1 MSEREMTME
10 YSASS
15 VKYLLW
21 FVETR
26 ETARMLKGHSP
37 EEIRNIV
44 LEENTYQQ
52 KDRSR
57 IINEYGCIMRRI
69 EAIPGSLVE
78 LLLRTDVATAKL
90 IVLISAMA
98 SDRMLFELMYEVYR
112 SKIRFGEEQLVD
124 SDLNVFF
131 GNKAD
136 QSEIVAAWTEAT
148 VKKLKASYS
157 RILLEAGLLRKE
169 GTKTKIITR
178 PYIDPELREILV
190 RESMSDYLYALTG
203 EA

>member
-1 MSEREMTME
+1 ME

-69 EAIPGSLVE
+69 EAIPGSLKD

-98 SDRMLFELMYEVYR
+98 SDRMLFELIYEVYR
-112 SKIRFGEEQLVD
+112 SKIRFGEEQLND

-131 GNKAD
+131 SNKAD

-169 GTKTKIITR
+169 GARIKMITR
-178 PYIDPELREILV
+178 PYIDPEFREILI
-190 RESMSDYLYALTG
+190 RESMNDYLYALTG